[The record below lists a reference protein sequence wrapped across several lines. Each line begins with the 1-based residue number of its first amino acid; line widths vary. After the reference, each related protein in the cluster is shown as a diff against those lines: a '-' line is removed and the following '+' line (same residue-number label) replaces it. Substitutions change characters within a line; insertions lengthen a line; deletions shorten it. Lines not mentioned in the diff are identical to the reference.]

1 MSRYWNDIY
10 LVSDDE
16 LEHYG
21 VLGMKWGVRRYQ
33 NADGS
38 YTAKGLK
45 RKQKQEHKA
54 NKKDS
59 DRASKYSSTL
69 SDDEINKRINRL
81 NSEKRLKELNREVNH
96 PFASKVKSAASS
108 NTAKVA
114 GAVITATAV
123 VVGKKAITKVLGK
136 KLDGAVAKE
145 GAQMVQEIFGM
156 AKKMAFPKK

>member
-10 LVSDDE
+10 IEDSLS
-16 LEHYG
+16 HYG

-38 YTAKGLK
+38 YTNAGLK

-54 NKKDS
+54 NVKSS

-69 SDDEINKRINRL
+69 SDNELNSRINRL
-81 NSEKRLKELNREVNH
+81 NNEKRLKELNREVNH
-96 PFASKVKSAASS
+96 PFSSKVKSAVSS
-108 NTAKVA
+108 NGAKVL
-114 GAVITATAV
+114 GAAAVATAV
-123 VVGKKAITKVLGK
+123 TVGKIAIGKAANKGF
-136 KLDGAVAKE
+136 DGATAEK
-145 GAQMVQEIFGM
+145 GAAMVQEIFGM